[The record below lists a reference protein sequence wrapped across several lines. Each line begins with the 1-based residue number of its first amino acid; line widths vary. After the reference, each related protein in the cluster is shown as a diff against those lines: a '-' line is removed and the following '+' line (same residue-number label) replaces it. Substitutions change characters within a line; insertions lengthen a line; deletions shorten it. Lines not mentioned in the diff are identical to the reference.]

1 MKGGRFCAVRRSIFE
16 TVVDGWSRRR
26 PSPGWHLEIGFLS
39 ESRDSGWI
47 IIVSSMLA
55 KPPPGFWRHQSSFA
69 HLIPV
74 LPVELSGV
82 LEFFAAIRYPP
93 APSAPFCSPVYP
105 ALAISERDAG
115 ADDRARRYLTR

>member
-1 MKGGRFCAVRRSIFE
+1 MKGGRFCAVRSSIFE

-26 PSPGWHLEIGFLS
+26 PSPGCHLEIGFLS

-55 KPPPGFWRHQSSFA
+55 KLPPGFWRYQSSFA
-69 HLIPV
+69 HLKAV

-82 LEFFAAIRYPP
+82 LEFFAATRYPP

-105 ALAISERDAG
+105 ASSHK
-115 ADDRARRYLTR
+115 